1 MPVGRA
7 VTLTGPRQVV
17 LAEEPEPE
25 LAADEVRVETLY
37 SGVSAGT
44 ELATYR
50 GSNPHLEGR
59 WDPEQRLFQEDARNP
74 YPLSS
79 WGYEEVGRVTEVG
92 PLVREVEPGML
103 VWGTWGHRSTAVV
116 ASARAEN
123 RLVPAAVS
131 PLAAVFARIGAVALN
146 AVLDGDI
153 HVGELVAVFGQG
165 VAGLIAGRLA
175 ALNGG
180 TVVAVDGIARRLELA
195 RELGAAYAVDF
206 TRSSPAEAI
215 RALTGGRG
223 ADVSLELS
231 GSYEGLNEAI
241 RATAYGS
248 RVVAA
253 GFYQGPGA
261 ALRLG
266 EEFHHNRVELVAS
279 QISGV
284 STRLAH
290 RWSAD
295 RLEQTVMRL
304 AAEGR
309 LELESLVSHVVPVE
323 DAVEAFRLL
332 DERPEETVQVVLEF
346 A

>member
-1 MPVGRA
+1 VGRV
-7 VTLTGPRQVV
+7 VTLAGPRQVA

-25 LAADEVRVETLY
+25 LAADQVRVETLY
-37 SGVSAGT
+37 SGISAGT

-50 GSNPHLEGR
+50 GSNPHLERR
-59 WDPEQRLFQEDARNP
+59 WDPEQRLFEEGAHIP

-79 WGYEEVGRVTEVG
+79 WGYEEVGRITEVG

-116 ASARAEN
+116 TGARASS
-123 RLVPAAVS
+123 RGVPTTVS
-131 PLAAVFARIGAVALN
+131 PLSAVFARIGAVALN

-165 VAGLIAGRLA
+165 VAGLIAGQLA

-180 TVVAVDGIARRLELA
+180 TVVVVDGIGRRLDLA
-195 RELGAAYAVDF
+195 RELGAAHVIDV
-206 TRSSPAEAI
+206 TLSSPAQVI

-231 GSYEGLNEAI
+231 GSYEGLDEAI

-253 GFYQGPGA
+253 GFYQGPGG

-284 STRLAH
+284 SARLAH

-309 LELESLVSHVVPVE
+309 LELEPLVSHVLPVE
-323 DAVEAFRLL
+323 NAAEAFRLL
-332 DERPEETVQVVLEF
+332 DERPEEAVQVVLAF
-346 A
+346 T